1 MALTLIPSCLKLKS
15 EHLSGF
21 IRIGLPNDESSVR
34 IPQRIRRRL
43 FVAQIIGEVL
53 NGWPELLKPLPP
65 AVRWR
70 QQPIDLTESAWVDDI
85 TTGLTLLELK

>member
-1 MALTLIPSCLKLKS
+1 
-15 EHLSGF
+15 
-21 IRIGLPNDESSVR
+21 V
-34 IPQRIRRRL
+34 
-43 FVAQIIGEVL
+43 VQIIGEVL

-70 QQPIDLTESAWVDDI
+70 QQPIDLTESAWVDNI